1 MKTSNSKQLYFRML
15 SYLKPYIGLFI
26 VGIVAT
32 VILALTQPAIAAMMK
47 PLLDG
52 AFVEKDQAFIVW
64 MPIILIILFSLRG
77 LSSFASS
84 MAFAW
89 VSNKVVMDFRLD
101 MFSKVLTL
109 PTRFFDEHTVGSIIS
124 KFTNDVAQVTASATT
139 VLVTMIRD
147 TVQVIGLTAW
157 MIYIDWKLSLLLLAL
172 VPLLAAVIHVLGK
185 RLRNM
190 STKLQDS
197 FGELNHVLS
206 ESIRGQK
213 EVKIFGAQ
221 GYENQRMRDTANW
234 VRRYQMKFQ
243 AASSI
248 SVPLVEI
255 ISAIVMA
262 FIVYLSAS
270 RIENDS
276 MTVGESMSFFAALG
290 LLLAP
295 IKRLTKVNEPLQRSL
310 AAAES
315 IFTLIDTPGEVETA
329 RETTG
334 DTFEGRI
341 SFENISF
348 SYGNNDKLAI
358 DQLSLEIP
366 AHQTIALV
374 GSSGSGKT
382 TLANLIPRLYDVSSG
397 KISIDGKDIH
407 SISLTDLRNNIALV
421 SQDVIL
427 FNDTVA
433 ANISYGE
440 AKETDN
446 KRLIAAIRA
455 ANAENFIKEMPDG
468 MQTLLGENG
477 LRLSG
482 GQRQRIA
489 IARALYKNA
498 PILIL
503 DEATSAL
510 DSESEKLVQEAL
522 ENLKRNRTTIII
534 AHRLSTIENADRIV
548 VMEKGKIVES
558 GTHQEL
564 LARQGA
570 YAKLYNT
577 QYLNAT
583 S

>member
-1 MKTSNSKQLYFRML
+1 ML

-276 MTVGESMSFFAALG
+276 MTVGEFMSFFAALG

>member
-276 MTVGESMSFFAALG
+276 MTVGEFMSFFAALG